1 MKKHKTSL
9 FLPLLI
15 IFILFSCGKAPE
27 YYNELYFKGKQEKNE
42 KILQKGFEKA
52 DPYFSQLCATELCD
66 LLPKQKA
73 LEIARK
79 ATKKYPESD
88 KMTLL
93 LLNLLYDQRDYP
105 AVLSVTENLKNQ
117 TKNQE
122 ILRYHYSAKVK
133 SAKISNIAENQ
144 DLWNEIQN
152 WYKENSFSSSHNK
165 FYNEFSSKTDFG
177 FATKARQLCYLG
189 YTGKAA
195 TLIEN
200 EYETKEDFCT
210 FLSSLSYVELTEIAD
225 IFVTGSSDKL
235 KYSEFFARGGLDFSD
250 SSKSFYCLFSAGRLS
265 EKVLGSTLENLE
277 YYRLALYLAP
287 EISFDRALWY
297 YTRGCINYS
306 LEAGYKAF
314 LEYSNAWK
322 DPYYFDDVVEKFS
335 ASLLSKYQWETYY
348 ELFSI
353 IYPYLSPVS
362 RGKTDYIFGTLF
374 ENGLLFGETNRDLA
388 KNYYEKSFVNPET
401 EAYYRILSGVKLKE
415 ELIFENKEFV
425 EDRDNLTSVEKHF
438 LYLIN
443 NDIKSV
449 NSFYLN
455 NQSDIRES
463 LALEAVLALEEA
475 GKESNNF
482 YALGLRLATAA
493 ISKEENVKFLYP
505 RYFSEYVETFCEKFQ
520 LPEYVLYALIRTESY
535 FDPSISSS
543 AGAVG
548 LCQLMPGTAGDV
560 AKKLKYEE
568 YNLKDPETSI
578 LFGSFYLGDL
588 TSRSEENL
596 LLALCSYNAGR
607 ENVRRWREKNPSLPI
622 DVFIETIPFE
632 ETRNYGRKLI
642 KASTIYGMLY
652 YQLSP
657 SEVLSEMGVFSFIY

>member
-1 MKKHKTSL
+1 MKKHKTNL
-9 FLPLLI
+9 FLSLLLI
-15 IFILFSCGKAPE
+15 FLLFSCGKDSH
-27 YYNELYFKGKQEKNE
+27 YYNDLYFKGLKEKNE
-42 KILQKGFEKA
+42 KLLLKGFEKA
-52 DPYFSQLCATELCD
+52 DSYFSQLCATELCD

-73 LEIARK
+73 LEVARK

-105 AVLSVTENLKNQ
+105 GILSVTETLKNQ

-122 ILRYHYSAKVK
+122 ILRYHFSAKVK
-133 SAKISNIAENQ
+133 VAKISNIAENL
-144 DLWNEIQN
+144 DLWSEIQN

-165 FYNEFSSKTDFG
+165 FFNEFSSKTEFDL
-177 FATKARQLCYLG
+177 ATKARQLCYLG
-189 YTGKAA
+189 YPGKGAS
-195 TLIEN
+195 LLEN
-200 EYETKEDFCT
+200 EYQTKENFCG
-210 FLSSLSYVELTEIAD
+210 FLSPLSYVELKEIAD
-225 IFVTGSSDKL
+225 AFVTGSSEKL
-235 KYSEFFARGGLDFSD
+235 KYGEFFARGGLDFSD

-265 EKVLGSTLENLE
+265 EKVLGSTLENIE
-277 YYRLALYLAP
+277 NYRLALYLAP
-287 EISFDRALWY
+287 EDSFDRALWY
-297 YTRGCINYS
+297 YTRACINYS
-306 LEAGYKAF
+306 DEAGYKVF

-374 ENGLLFGETNRDLA
+374 ENGLLFGEINRDLA
-388 KNYYEKSFVNPET
+388 KNYYKKSFENPET

-415 ELIFENKEFV
+415 KLTLEPKNFLQNREY
-425 EDRDNLTSVEKHF
+425 LTSVEEHF
-438 LYLIN
+438 LYLIK

-455 NQSDIRES
+455 NKSDIRES
-463 LALEAVLALEEA
+463 LALEAVLALENA
-475 GKESNNF
+475 GKQNNSF
-482 YALGLRLATAA
+482 YSLGLRLATAA
-493 ISKEENVKFLYP
+493 ISNDENVKYLYP
-505 RYFSEYVETFCEKFQ
+505 RYFQESVESFSERFK

-560 AKKLKYEE
+560 ARKLKYQE
-568 YNLKDPETSI
+568 YDLENPETSI
-578 LFGSFYLGDL
+578 LFGSFYLGEL
-588 TSRSEENL
+588 TSRSGENL

-607 ENVRRWREKNPSLPI
+607 ENVKRWREKNPTLPI
-622 DVFIETIPFE
+622 DIFIETIPFE

-642 KASTIYGMLY
+642 KASAIYGMLY

-657 SEVLSEMGVFSFIY
+657 YEVLSEMSVFSFIY